1 MHHVLILCTGNS
13 ARSILAE
20 ALLNQHGLGRI
31 TAHSA
36 GSQPK
41 GQPHPLALELLA
53 SKGHELRGLRS
64 KSWDEFTAPDAPP
77 LDLVVTVCDSA
88 AAESCPI
95 FPGRAPKVHWSF
107 PDPPAAG
114 DEAAQRACFAQVYAD
129 MSAQMQALAALPDSA
144 WTAPDFSARV
154 QALHRLTSS

>member
-1 MHHVLILCTGNS
+1 MLCTGNS

-20 ALLNQHGLGRI
+20 ALLNKVAAGRI
-31 TAHSA
+31 QAYSA

-41 GQPHPLALELLA
+41 GQPHALALELLA
-53 SKGHELRGLRS
+53 AKGHDLRGLRS
-64 KSWDEFTAPDAPP
+64 KSWDEFTTPQAPA
-77 LDLVVTVCDSA
+77 LDLVITVCNSA

-114 DEAAQRACFAQVYAD
+114 DEDAQRRRFAEVYAGLE
-129 MSAQMQALAALPDSA
+129 AQMRALAALPDSA
-144 WTAPDFSARV
+144 WSSPEFRATV
-154 QALHRLTSS
+154 QALHHNTESSH